1 MEIQASKKRISL
13 QLMLLL
19 HTMELIK
26 PLLNQEYRNVKKQKY
41 LNMKL
46 FKMEVREKKIVGLK
60 NI

>member
-19 HTMELIK
+19 HTMELIN

-60 NI
+60 NV

>member
-1 MEIQASKKRISL
+1 MGSIN
-13 QLMLLL
+13 
-19 HTMELIK
+19 

-60 NI
+60 NIWKNYTENLPSIKIFINL